1 MLVIGLMSG
10 TSMDGVTAA
19 LVDIEE
25 EQKEIPLKPT
35 SRLRVKLLTSETF
48 SFPYEVREEL
58 LRLSETGDIHEL
70 CDMNFFLG
78 EVFAQA
84 ALDIVAKA
92 GRELSEIS
100 LIGCHGQTMCHHP
113 RGLKKYNFRR
123 PSTLQIGE
131 IDVIAERTGITTIGD
146 FRPRDIA
153 AGGEGAPL
161 IPYVDHVLFSS
172 PERSRVL
179 LNIGG
184 IANVTYLP
192 AGAGPNEIKAFDT
205 GPGNMV
211 IDRIVQKLSGGKL
224 AYDVSG
230 AMAAKG
236 EINESLLKEL
246 MEHPFIK
253 RKPPKST
260 GREEFGEPF
269 AIWLLEEARE
279 RGLGPEDLVA
289 TVTAFTVES
298 IVENCRRFLG
308 PFEELIASGGGV
320 RNLTIMR
327 WLAERLPGVKVT
339 TTEEY
344 GIPVQAKEA
353 VGFAILAYQAL
364 KKRPN
369 NVPAAT
375 GAKEHVVMGKIAWG
389 RKR

>member
-1 MLVIGLMSG
+1 M
-10 TSMDGVTAA
+10 
-19 LVDIEE
+19 
-25 EQKEIPLKPT
+25 
-35 SRLRVKLLTSETF
+35 
-48 SFPYEVREEL
+48 
-58 LRLSETGDIHEL
+58 
-70 CDMNFFLG
+70 
-78 EVFAQA
+78 
-84 ALDIVAKA
+84 
-92 GRELSEIS
+92 
-100 LIGCHGQTMCHHP
+100 
-113 RGLKKYNFRR
+113 
-123 PSTLQIGE
+123 
-131 IDVIAERTGITTIGD
+131 
-146 FRPRDIA
+146 A

-161 IPYVDHVLFSS
+161 IPYVDYVLFAS
-172 PERSRVL
+172 PEKRRVL

-192 AGAGPNEIKAFDT
+192 AGADLGEIKAFDT

-211 IDRIVQKLSGGKL
+211 IDQIVQKLSGGKL

-279 RGLGPEDLVA
+279 RGLGLEDLVA

-308 PFEELIASGGGV
+308 PFEELIASGGGA

-353 VGFAILAYQAL
+353 VGFAVLAYQAL

-375 GAKEHVVMGKIAWG
+375 GAKNHVVMGKIAWG